1 MLPKVMEAALN
12 NQVKHE
18 LESAYNYL
26 AMSAYCENKEYVG
39 FAHWLRLQAKEEVEH
54 ALKFFD
60 FITDRG
66 GRAALQAI
74 SQPKAEFETLVELF
88 EGVQQA
94 EARVTGL
101 INELYELAVKERDL
115 ASLPL
120 LQWFITEQVG
130 EEKSAAETLTLVT
143 RAGNDTAALLQL
155 DKRLGERSGT
165 D

>member
-1 MLPKVMEAALN
+1 MLPKMMEAALN

-18 LESAYNYL
+18 LESAYSYL
-26 AMSAYCENKEYVG
+26 AMSAYCETKEYVG
-39 FAHWLRLQAKEEVEH
+39 FARWLRLQAKEEVEH
-54 ALKFFD
+54 AMKFFD
-60 FITDRG
+60 FINDRG
-66 GRAALQAI
+66 GRVALQPIA
-74 SQPKAEFETLVELF
+74 QPKVEFETLVELF
-88 EGVQQA
+88 EAVQQA

-101 INELYELAVKERDL
+101 INELYELAVKDRDL

-130 EEKSAAETLTLVT
+130 EEKSASETLTLVK
-143 RAGNDTAALLQL
+143 RAGHDTAALLQL